1 LHPKISKPILDDDIH
16 LYELRF
22 DGLFREAKEATKAG
36 LMGIGWLLSR
46 GDKLIAHGYGVTA
59 RGMDATSNI
68 AEYLALI
75 DGLEA
80 IMDMGLEDQPLKVMG
95 DARVIICQMTG
106 DSRVSA
112 ERLIPVYRRARKL
125 ARKLH
130 IVTWEWIPRRENKA
144 ADLLTRH
151 ALREVRANPEA
162 FDLAWDRLLR
172 DHEQQRKHLYTLGGM
187 MILNGR

>member
-1 LHPKISKPILDDDIH
+1 MDDDIH

-46 GDKLIAHGYGVTA
+46 GNRLVAHGYGVTA
-59 RGMDATSNI
+59 RGVDATSNM

-75 DGLEA
+75 DGLQA
-80 IMDMGLEDQPLKVMG
+80 MMDMGLDDHPVKVMG
-95 DARVIICQMTG
+95 DAKVVICQMTG
-106 DSRVSA
+106 TSRVGA
-112 ERLIPVYRRARKL
+112 PRLFPVHRQACKL

-130 IVTWEWIPRRENKA
+130 IVAWEWIPRRENKA